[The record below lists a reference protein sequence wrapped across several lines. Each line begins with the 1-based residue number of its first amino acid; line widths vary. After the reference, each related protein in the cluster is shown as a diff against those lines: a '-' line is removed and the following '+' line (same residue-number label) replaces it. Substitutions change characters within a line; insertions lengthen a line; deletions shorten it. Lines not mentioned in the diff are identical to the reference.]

1 MAWTIDPTHSQ
12 VNFSVRHMMIS
23 KIGGRFGGF
32 DGTFSL
38 DEANPVNSVV
48 EGTIDVASVDT
59 GNEHRDAHLRG
70 PDYFDVEN
78 HPKMAFSSTYIEA
91 VGEGSYKVTGDMT
104 IKGVTREV
112 VFDVTDGGTCQDP
125 WGNMR
130 QGLSATTKLDR
141 RDFDLSA
148 TMPLEGGGIVVGY
161 EISVSI
167 DLELVQS

>member
-1 MAWTIDPTHSQ
+1 MAWTIDSAHSQ

-23 KIGGRFGGF
+23 KMGGRFGGF

-38 DEANPVNSVV
+38 DEANPPNSVV

-70 PDYFDVEN
+70 ADYFDVEN
-78 HPKMAFSSTYIEA
+78 HPNMAFYSTNIEA
-91 VGEGSYKVTGDMT
+91 VDEGSYQVTGDMT

-141 RDFDLSA
+141 RDFDLSSN
-148 TMPLEGGGIVVGY
+148 MPLAGGGFVLGN
-161 EISVSI
+161 EINVSI